1 MGEEKEFEGKVKRLL
16 KLRGCWVLKTFS
28 NGIQRAGVPDLL
40 VCYKGHFIGIEL
52 KAEKGRPSKLQE
64 YEIAGIR
71 DAGGWALVLRPSG
84 LTAFL
89 EELDKL

>member
-1 MGEEKEFEGKVKRLL
+1 MPEEKIFETKVKRLL
-16 KLRGCWVLKTFS
+16 KLRGCWLLKTFS

-40 VCYKGHFIGIEL
+40 VCYKGYFIGIEL

-71 DAGGWALVLRPSG
+71 DAGGWALVLKPSG